1 MHSRISSLVFLS
13 LIGIA
18 LGCRVASLDRSLAR
32 AEERLALYD
41 AVLRAVTAQF
51 PAAKRPP
58 VERGLMPWQRPPDSL
73 HLLNIEP
80 ATDFLT
86 LPDTFLS
93 RLAREGITGGIC
105 PPAGCRRV
113 PSAITLSAPN
123 VRDSV
128 VLVQAS
134 LAGTGLEQYVMRR
147 EDDGRWSL
155 VGRQEL
161 FVY

>member
-1 MHSRISSLVFLS
+1 MRSRKLCLLS
-13 LIGIA
+13 LSMMGFA
-18 LGCRVASLDRSLAR
+18 LGCRVDSLDRSIAQ

-41 AVLRAVTAQF
+41 AVLHAVTQQF
-51 PAAKRPP
+51 PTGKRPP
-58 VERGLMPWQRPPDSL
+58 VEPALMPWQRPPDSL
-73 HLLNIEP
+73 QLSSIEP
-80 ATDFLT
+80 PTDFLT

-134 LAGTGLEQYVMRR
+134 LAGTGLQQYVCGGNATVA
-147 EDDGRWSL
+147 GR
-155 VGRQEL
+155 
-161 FVY
+161 

>member
-1 MHSRISSLVFLS
+1 MHNRELCLLS
-13 LIGIA
+13 LSLMGVA

-32 AEERLALYD
+32 AEERLALYS
-41 AVLRAVTAQF
+41 AVLHAVTAQF
-51 PAAKRPP
+51 PVGKRPP
-58 VERGLMPWQRPPDSL
+58 VETGLMPWQRPPDSL
-73 HLLNIEP
+73 QLSSIDP
-80 ATDFLT
+80 PTDFLT

-105 PPAGCRRV
+105 PPSGCRRV

-147 EDDGRWSL
+147 ERDGRWSL